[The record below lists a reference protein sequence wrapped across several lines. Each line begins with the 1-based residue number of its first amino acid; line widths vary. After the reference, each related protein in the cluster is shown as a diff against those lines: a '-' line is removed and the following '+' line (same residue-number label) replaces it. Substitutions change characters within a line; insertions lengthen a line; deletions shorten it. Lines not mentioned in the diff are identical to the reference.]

1 MLVLTIS
8 IRVSSTCNCAV
19 SVKEISNSNQ
29 CIMQLWIHV
38 GPFIKNYCQF
48 RTNVSYIT
56 KCKQAMFRIY
66 DCALLLYV
74 RSLEWYLVLGQYF
87 KPSLS
92 SVLHTIRHISVLIPI
107 ISILKCLISI
117 GYRCL
122 VYVLSCMVNLI
133 LKSVISNVHLKTFFE
148 IVHVELI

>member
-8 IRVSSTCNCAV
+8 TCIHVSSTCNCIV
-19 SVKEISNSNQ
+19 GVKEISNSNQ

-38 GPFIKNYCQF
+38 GPFIKIHCQY

-87 KPSLS
+87 EPVIVICPLYNK
-92 SVLHTIRHISVLIPI
+92 THISA
-107 ISILKCLISI
+107 
-117 GYRCL
+117 YTDNF
-122 VYVLSCMVNLI
+122 Y
-133 LKSVISNVHLKTFFE
+133 FE
-148 IVHVELI
+148 LFDFDRIQMLNICFELYG